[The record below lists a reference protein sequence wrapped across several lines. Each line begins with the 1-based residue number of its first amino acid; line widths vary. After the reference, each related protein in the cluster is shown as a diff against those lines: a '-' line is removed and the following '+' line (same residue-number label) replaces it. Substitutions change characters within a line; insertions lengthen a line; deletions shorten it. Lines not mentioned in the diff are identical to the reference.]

1 MPVAPVGQSDAMAR
15 SLLQTAG
22 VLALVVASAAVLVQV
37 ALNPTD
43 QHVILALGIV
53 LLLML
58 LAGLIVLVTSG
69 AWWLLVR

>member
-1 MPVAPVGQSDAMAR
+1 MVR

-22 VLALVVASAAVLVQV
+22 VLALVVASAAVMVQV
-37 ALNPTD
+37 ALDPTD
-43 QHVILALGIV
+43 QHVVLALGVV

-69 AWWLLVR
+69 AWWLIVR

>member
-1 MPVAPVGQSDAMAR
+1 MAQ

-22 VLALVVASAAVLVQV
+22 VLALVVASAAVMVQM

-43 QHVILALGIV
+43 QNVILALGIV

-69 AWWLLVR
+69 AWWLLLR